1 MRHCTFLRHV
11 GSRSSSM
18 KRKAALGAAAL
29 VCGATV
35 CAAAADETVTTR
47 LVGYQETPQTINSAA
62 SGEFKATIHDDG
74 TAIDYE
80 VTYRNLSS
88 PPLQSHIHFGRPGL
102 NGGVVLFLCTNLTPP
117 VGVPTPPA
125 CPAPPA
131 TVTGT
136 GQNPKFAPD
145 LKQIGQMKLKG
156 LLPNS
161 NNPSSAVSGILGG
174 MLGQKGP
181 ASTPTATATAAT
193 ESGRANHQHFR
204 EEKTAAAGTPAPAEM
219 MRLAAYCLISKH
231 TNRNDLSNQDIL
243 AL

>member
-1 MRHCTFLRHV
+1 MGVTGTADLATQALNLRMTAV
-11 GSRSSSM
+11 LS
-18 KRKAALGAAAL
+18 KAFTDKLGGAASIGGFMNTAL
-29 VCGATV
+29 ANNQG
-35 CAAAADETVTTR
+35 E
-47 LVGYQETPQTINSAA
+47 LVI
-62 SGEFKATIHDDG
+62 
-74 TAIDYE
+74 
-80 VTYRNLSS
+80 
-88 PPLQSHIHFGRPGL
+88 
-102 NGGVVLFLCTNLTPP
+102 
-117 VGVPTPPA
+117 
-125 CPAPPA
+125 PA